1 MVSHIFLLVLCK
13 LVSARPKDLKKAVQS
28 LDSTSLIQFMR
39 SQGKYTR
46 LLEIARGCLEA
57 SPKKQIV
64 PCESAC
70 CQLGFIWIDKP
81 KDLMPNSKAYEAPF
95 RA

>member
-1 MVSHIFLLVLCK
+1 MVSHIFLLVLCE
-13 LVSARPKDLKKAVQS
+13 LVSARTKDLKKALQS

-39 SQGKYTR
+39 SQGKYT
-46 LLEIARGCLEA
+46 
-57 SPKKQIV
+57 V

-81 KDLMPNSKAYEAPF
+81 KDFMPNSKTYEAPF